1 MGSTFMGLET
11 SKRGL
16 SAQQSGLYTTGH
28 NISNAN
34 TIGYSRQ
41 TVNLKPTNGFPG
53 SGMNAPQIPGYLGT
67 GATPGSIQRVR
78 DQFIDNQF
86 RQETTKLGYWG
97 SRTEAIGQLEGIL
110 NEPST
115 YGIDTAFN
123 DFFKA
128 LQDLSASPENSAA
141 RQVAIE
147 KAKTLAESF
156 NYTNKQLTEV
166 QENLKNQINVETKN
180 VNSIL
185 KQISEL
191 NKQISTIEVNG
202 SLPNDLYDERDILVD
217 QLSQYLPI
225 KIKKV
230 DSGGNSKDM
239 AEGSYKITMDV
250 GGTEITLVGAEKNP
264 DDETVEHSLSSL
276 TPQTVDTATGT
287 AKDFDASTGFT
298 AFYQFKVT
306 NDKEGDFDVNINN
319 IPQGTG
325 ILKSL
330 TESYGYITKD
340 AAGNFSGPTGV
351 IQDKISELDKL
362 ADEFAK
368 EFNKIHKTGYTGVKV
383 PQLDADGKPVLDVN
397 GDPIM
402 EYATG
407 IEFFKGQGA
416 AGMKV
421 SDEILENFNRFTV
434 SDAEGEVGNGK
445 IAIALSNLKTKALA
459 GLNNA
464 SAQTF
469 FQSMIGDVGVMGE
482 QATRMFK
489 NSSSLQLS
497 ISNNRASV
505 SSVSLDEE
513 MTNMIMYQQA
523 YNASARM
530 LTVMD
535 ETLEKIINGMG
546 RVGL

>member
-191 NKQISTIEVNG
+191 NKQISSVEVNG

-225 KIKKV
+225 TIKKEGN
-230 DSGGNSKDM
+230 GGNAKES
-239 AEGSYKITMDV
+239 AEGTYNIFLKLADGSEV
-250 GGTEITLVGAEKNP
+250 QLVNKREAA
-264 DDETVEHSLSSL
+264 TL
-276 TPQTVDTATGT
+276 TPQTTTVDGGNLV
-287 AKDFDASTGFT
+287 DSNFDDSKTFT
-298 AFYQFKVT
+298 AFSQF
-306 NDKEGDFDVNINN
+306 NIVMGSGG
-319 IPQGTG
+319 GTG
-325 ILKSL
+325 ATVNMSQLNKGSGILQGIV
-330 TESYGYITKD
+330 ESYGYVNKD
-340 AAGNFSGPTGV
+340 TAGT
-351 IQDKISELDKL
+351 KISAVDGVFSDKLAELDQL

-368 EFNKIHKTGYTGVKV
+368 EFNKIHETGYTLEKK
-383 PQLDADGKPVLDVN
+383 DADGKLIDASVAGGKFFVGN
-397 GDPIM
+397 G
-402 EYATG
+402 AGG
-407 IEFFKGQGA
+407 I
-416 AGMKV
+416 KV
-421 SDEILENFNRFTV
+421 SNDILKDFNKFAV
-434 SDAEGEVGNGK
+434 SSVANEVGNGK
-445 IAIALSNLKTKALA
+445 IAIELSNLKTKALVE
-459 GLNNA
+459 LNNA

-469 FQSMIGDVGVMGE
+469 FQSMIGDVGVLGE
-482 QATRMFK
+482 QAERMFK

-497 ISNNRASV
+497 ISNNRSSV

>member
-41 TVNLKPTNGFPG
+41 TVNLKPMNGFPG

-78 DQFIDNQF
+78 DQFVDNQF

-185 KQISEL
+185 KQIAQLNDQIANSEP
-191 NKQISTIEVNG
+191 NG
-202 SLPNDLYDERDILVD
+202 YLPNDLYDERDILVD

-225 KIKKV
+225 TIKKEGN
-230 DSGGNSKDM
+230 GGNSKEA
-239 AEGSYKITMDV
+239 AEGTYNIFLKLADGSEV
-250 GGTEITLVGAEKNP
+250 QLVNKREAA
-264 DDETVEHSLSSL
+264 TL
-276 TPQTVDTATGT
+276 TPQTTTQTTTVGAGGN
-287 AKDFDASTGFT
+287 FDESKTFT
-298 AFYQFKVT
+298 PFSQF
-306 NDKEGDFDVNINN
+306 NIVMGSGG
-319 IPQGTG
+319 GTG
-325 ILKSL
+325 ATVSMSQLNKGSGILQGIV
-330 TESYGYITKD
+330 ESYGYVNKD
-340 AAGNFSGPTGV
+340 TAISAVDGVFS
-351 IQDKISELDKL
+351 DKLAELDQL

-368 EFNKIHKTGYTGVKV
+368 EFNKIHKTGYTLEKKA
-383 PQLDADGKPVLDVN
+383 ADGTRIDASVQGGDFFVGN
-397 GDPIM
+397 GSG
-402 EYATG
+402 G
-407 IEFFKGQGA
+407 I
-416 AGMKV
+416 KV
-421 SDEILENFNRFTV
+421 SDDILKDFNKFAV
-434 SDAEGEVGNGK
+434 SSAANEVGNGK
-445 IAIALSNLKTKALA
+445 IAIELSNLKTKALA

>member
-53 SGMNAPQIPGYLGT
+53 AGMNAPQIPGYLGT

-128 LQDLSASPENSAA
+128 LQDLSASPENSAT

-185 KQISEL
+185 KQIAQLNDQIANSEP
-191 NKQISTIEVNG
+191 NG
-202 SLPNDLYDERDILVD
+202 YLPNDLYDERDILVD

-225 KIKKV
+225 TIKKEGN
-230 DSGGNSKDM
+230 GGNSKES
-239 AEGSYKITMDV
+239 AEGTYNIFLKLADGSEV
-250 GGTEITLVGAEKNP
+250 QLVNKREAA
-264 DDETVEHSLSSL
+264 TL
-276 TPQTVDTATGT
+276 TPQTTVGAGGNLVDSN
-287 AKDFDASTGFT
+287 FDDSKTFT
-298 AFYQFKVT
+298 AFSQFNIVMGSGGGAGAT
-306 NDKEGDFDVNINN
+306 VNMGQLNK
-319 IPQGTG
+319 GSG
-325 ILKSL
+325 ILQGL
-330 TESYGYITKD
+330 VESYGYVNKD
-340 AAGNFSGPTGV
+340 ATGT
-351 IQDKISELDKL
+351 KISAVDGIISDKLAELDQL

-368 EFNKIHKTGYTGVKV
+368 EFNKIHETGYTLEKK
-383 PQLDADGKPVLDVN
+383 DADGKLIDASVAGGKFFVGN
-397 GDPIM
+397 G
-402 EYATG
+402 AGG
-407 IEFFKGQGA
+407 I
-416 AGMKV
+416 KV
-421 SDEILENFNRFTV
+421 SDVILGDFNKFAV
-434 SDAEGEVGNGK
+434 SSAANEVGNGK
-445 IAIALSNLKTKALA
+445 IAIELSNLKTKALA

>member
-185 KQISEL
+185 KQIAQLNDQIANSEP
-191 NKQISTIEVNG
+191 NG
-202 SLPNDLYDERDILVD
+202 YLPNDLYDERDILVD

-225 KIKKV
+225 TIKKEGN
-230 DSGGNSKDM
+230 GGNSKEA
-239 AEGSYKITMDV
+239 AEGTYNIFLKLADGSEV
-250 GGTEITLVGAEKNP
+250 QLVNKREAA
-264 DDETVEHSLSSL
+264 TL
-276 TPQTVDTATGT
+276 TPQTTGGN
-287 AKDFDASTGFT
+287 FDDSKTFT
-298 AFYQFKVT
+298 AFSQF
-306 NDKEGDFDVNINN
+306 NIVMGSGG
-319 IPQGTG
+319 GTG
-325 ILKSL
+325 ATVNMSQLNKGSGILQGIV
-330 TESYGYITKD
+330 ESYGYITKD
-340 AAGNFSGPTGV
+340 AGGNFSQPTGV
-351 IQDKISELDKL
+351 IQDKLAELDQL

-368 EFNKIHKTGYTGVKV
+368 EFNKIHETGYTLEKK
-383 PQLDADGKPVLDVN
+383 DADGKLIDASVAGGKFFVGN
-397 GDPIM
+397 G
-402 EYATG
+402 AGG
-407 IEFFKGQGA
+407 I
-416 AGMKV
+416 KV
-421 SDEILENFNRFTV
+421 SNDILKDFNKFAV
-434 SDAEGEVGNGK
+434 SSVANEVGNGK
-445 IAIALSNLKTKALA
+445 IAIELSNLKTKALVE
-459 GLNNA
+459 LNNA

-469 FQSMIGDVGVMGE
+469 FQSMIGDVGVLGE
-482 QATRMFK
+482 QAERMFK

-497 ISNNRASV
+497 ISNNRSSV

>member
-41 TVNLKPTNGFPG
+41 TVNMKPTNGFPG

-86 RQETTKLGYWG
+86 RQETTKLGYWS

-191 NKQISTIEVNG
+191 NKQISSVEVNG

-225 KIKKV
+225 TIKKEGN
-230 DSGGNSKDM
+230 GGNSKEA
-239 AEGSYKITMDV
+239 AEGTYNIFLKLADGSEV
-250 GGTEITLVGAEKNP
+250 QLVNKREAA
-264 DDETVEHSLSSL
+264 TL
-276 TPQTVDTATGT
+276 TPQTTTGGVDSNFDESKTFTPFSQFNIVMGSGGGAGAT
-287 AKDFDASTGFT
+287 
-298 AFYQFKVT
+298 
-306 NDKEGDFDVNINN
+306 VNMSQLNK
-319 IPQGTG
+319 GSG
-325 ILKSL
+325 ILQGIV
-330 TESYGYITKD
+330 ESYGYVNKD
-340 AAGNFSGPTGV
+340 TAGTAIPAVDGVFS
-351 IQDKISELDKL
+351 DKL
-362 ADEFAK
+362 AELDQLANEFAK
-368 EFNKIHKTGYTGVKV
+368 EFNKIHKTGYTLEKKDANGVV
-383 PQLDADGKPVLDVN
+383 IDASVQGGNFFVGN
-397 GDPIM
+397 G
-402 EYATG
+402 AGG
-407 IEFFKGQGA
+407 I
-416 AGMKV
+416 KV
-421 SDEILENFNRFTV
+421 SDDILKDFNKFAA
-434 SDAEGEVGNGK
+434 SSAANEVGNGK
-445 IAIALSNLKTKALA
+445 IAIELSNLKTKALA
-459 GLNNA
+459 DLNNA

>member
-185 KQISEL
+185 KQIAQLNDQIANSEP
-191 NKQISTIEVNG
+191 NG
-202 SLPNDLYDERDILVD
+202 YLPNDLYDERDILVD

-225 KIKKV
+225 TIKKEGN
-230 DSGGNSKDM
+230 GGNSKEA
-239 AEGSYKITMDV
+239 AEGTYNIFLKLADGPEV
-250 GGTEITLVGAEKNP
+250 QLVNKREAA
-264 DDETVEHSLSSL
+264 TL
-276 TPQTVDTATGT
+276 TPQTTGGNFDDSKTFTAFSQFNIVMGSGGGTGATVNMSQLNKGSGILQGIVESYGYVNKDATGT
-287 AKDFDASTGFT
+287 AI
-298 AFYQFKVT
+298 
-306 NDKEGDFDVNINN
+306 EGI
-319 IPQGTG
+319 
-325 ILKSL
+325 
-330 TESYGYITKD
+330 
-340 AAGNFSGPTGV
+340 FS
-351 IQDKISELDKL
+351 DKL
-362 ADEFAK
+362 AELDQLANEFAK
-368 EFNKIHKTGYTGVKV
+368 AFNDIHKKGYTLEKK
-383 PQLDADGKPVLDVN
+383 DADGTLIDASVAGREFFVVN
-397 GDPIM
+397 G
-402 EYATG
+402 AGG
-407 IEFFKGQGA
+407 I
-416 AGMKV
+416 KV
-421 SDEILENFNRFTV
+421 SDVILGDFNKFAV
-434 SDAEGEVGNGK
+434 SSVANEVGNGK
-445 IAIALSNLKTKALA
+445 IAIELSNLKTKALV

-469 FQSMIGDVGVMGE
+469 FQSMIGDVGVLGE
-482 QATRMFK
+482 QAERMFK

>member
-78 DQFIDNQF
+78 DQFVDNQF

-185 KQISEL
+185 KQIAQLNDQIANSEP
-191 NKQISTIEVNG
+191 NG
-202 SLPNDLYDERDILVD
+202 YLPNDLYDERDILVD

-225 KIKKV
+225 TIKKEGN
-230 DSGGNSKDM
+230 GGNSKEA
-239 AEGSYKITMDV
+239 AEGTYNIFLKLADGSEV
-250 GGTEITLVGAEKNP
+250 QLVNKREAA
-264 DDETVEHSLSSL
+264 TL
-276 TPQTVDTATGT
+276 TPQTTGGNFDDSKTFTAFSQFNIVMGSGGGTGATVNMSQLNKGSGILQGIVESYGYVNKDATGT
-287 AKDFDASTGFT
+287 AI
-298 AFYQFKVT
+298 
-306 NDKEGDFDVNINN
+306 EGI
-319 IPQGTG
+319 
-325 ILKSL
+325 
-330 TESYGYITKD
+330 
-340 AAGNFSGPTGV
+340 FS
-351 IQDKISELDKL
+351 DKL
-362 ADEFAK
+362 AELDQLANEFAK
-368 EFNKIHKTGYTGVKV
+368 AFNDIHKKGYTLEKK
-383 PQLDADGKPVLDVN
+383 DADGTLIDASVAGREFFVVN
-397 GDPIM
+397 G
-402 EYATG
+402 AGG
-407 IEFFKGQGA
+407 I
-416 AGMKV
+416 KV
-421 SDEILENFNRFTV
+421 SNDILKDFNKFAV
-434 SDAEGEVGNGK
+434 SSAANEVGNGK
-445 IAIALSNLKTKALA
+445 IAIELSNLKTKALA
-459 GLNNA
+459 DLNNA

>member
-67 GATPGSIQRVR
+67 GSTPGSIQRVR
-78 DQFIDNQF
+78 DQFVDNQF

-185 KQISEL
+185 KQIAQLNDQIANSEP
-191 NKQISTIEVNG
+191 NG
-202 SLPNDLYDERDILVD
+202 YLPNDLYDERDILVD

-225 KIKKV
+225 TIKKEGN
-230 DSGGNSKDM
+230 GGNSKEA
-239 AEGSYKITMDV
+239 AEGTYNIFLKLADGSEV
-250 GGTEITLVGAEKNP
+250 QLVNKREVA
-264 DDETVEHSLSSL
+264 TL
-276 TPQTVDTATGT
+276 TPQTTVDAGGNLV
-287 AKDFDASTGFT
+287 DSNFDDSKTFT
-298 AFYQFKVT
+298 AFSQFNIVMGSGGGAGAT
-306 NDKEGDFDVNINN
+306 VNMGQLNK
-319 IPQGTG
+319 GSG
-325 ILKSL
+325 ILQGIV
-330 TESYGYITKD
+330 ESYGYITKD
-340 AAGNFSGPTGV
+340 AGGNFSQPTGV
-351 IQDKISELDKL
+351 IQDKLAELDKL
-362 ADEFAK
+362 ANEFAK
-368 EFNKIHKTGYTGVKV
+368 AFNDIHKKGYTLEKK
-383 PQLDADGKPVLDVN
+383 DADGTLINASVAGGEFFVVN
-397 GDPIM
+397 G
-402 EYATG
+402 AGG
-407 IEFFKGQGA
+407 I
-416 AGMKV
+416 KV
-421 SDEILENFNRFTV
+421 SDDILKDFNKFAV
-434 SDAEGEVGNGK
+434 SSVANEVGNGK
-445 IAIALSNLKTKALA
+445 IAIELSNLKTKALV

-469 FQSMIGDVGVMGE
+469 FQSMIGDVGVLGE
-482 QATRMFK
+482 QAERMFK

>member
-53 SGMNAPQIPGYLGT
+53 AGMNAPQIPGYLGT
-67 GATPGSIQRVR
+67 GATAGSIQRVR

-110 NEPST
+110 NEPKA

-128 LQDLSASPENSAA
+128 LQDLSTSPENSAA

-185 KQISEL
+185 KQIAQLNDQIANSEP
-191 NKQISTIEVNG
+191 NG
-202 SLPNDLYDERDILVD
+202 YLPNDLYDERDILVD

-225 KIKKV
+225 TIKKEGN
-230 DSGGNSKDM
+230 GGNSKEA
-239 AEGSYKITMDV
+239 AEGTYNIFLKLADGSEV
-250 GGTEITLVGAEKNP
+250 QLVNKREAA
-264 DDETVEHSLSSL
+264 TL
-276 TPQTVDTATGT
+276 TPQTTVGAGGNLVDSN
-287 AKDFDASTGFT
+287 FDESKTFT
-298 AFYQFKVT
+298 PFSQF
-306 NDKEGDFDVNINN
+306 NIVMGSGG
-319 IPQGTG
+319 GTG
-325 ILKSL
+325 ATVNMSQLNKGSGILQGIV
-330 TESYGYITKD
+330 ESYGYVNKD
-340 AAGNFSGPTGV
+340 TAGT
-351 IQDKISELDKL
+351 KISAVDGVFSDKLAELDQL

-368 EFNKIHKTGYTGVKV
+368 EFNKIHETGYTLEKK
-383 PQLDADGKPVLDVN
+383 DADGKLIDASVAGGKFFVGN
-397 GDPIM
+397 G
-402 EYATG
+402 AGG
-407 IEFFKGQGA
+407 I
-416 AGMKV
+416 KV
-421 SDEILENFNRFTV
+421 SNDILKDFNKFAV
-434 SDAEGEVGNGK
+434 SSVANEVGNGK
-445 IAIALSNLKTKALA
+445 IAIELSNLKTKALVE
-459 GLNNA
+459 LNNA

-469 FQSMIGDVGVMGE
+469 FQSMIGDVGVLGE
-482 QATRMFK
+482 QAERMFK

-497 ISNNRASV
+497 ISNNRSSV

>member
-67 GATPGSIQRVR
+67 GATAGSIQRVR

-225 KIKKV
+225 TIKKV
-230 DSGGNSKDM
+230 GSGGNVKDM
-239 AEGSYKITMDV
+239 AEGSYKITMEV
-250 GGTEITLVGAEKNP
+250 NGKSIILVGAEKKP
-264 DDETVEHSLSSL
+264 DDSIDHSLSFL

-287 AKDFDASTGFT
+287 AKDFDASTDFT
-298 AFYQFKVT
+298 ALYQFKVT
-306 NDKEGDFDVNINN
+306 NDKEGDSNVTLDN
-319 IPQGTG
+319 IPQGKG

-330 TESYGYITKD
+330 AESYGYITKD
-340 AAGNFSGPTGV
+340 AGGNFSQPTGV
-351 IQDKISELDKL
+351 IQDKLADLDKL
-362 ADEFAK
+362 ANEFAK
-368 EFNKIHKTGYTGVKV
+368 AFNDIHKKGYTLEKK
-383 PQLDADGKPVLDVN
+383 DADGKLIDASVADVEFFVVN
-397 GDPIM
+397 G
-402 EYATG
+402 AGG
-407 IEFFKGQGA
+407 I
-416 AGMKV
+416 KV
-421 SDEILENFNRFTV
+421 SDVILGDFNKFAV
-434 SDAEGEVGNGK
+434 SSVANEVGNGK
-445 IAIALSNLKTKALA
+445 IAIALSNLKTKSLA

-469 FQSMIGDVGVMGE
+469 FQGMIGDVGVLGE
-482 QATRMFK
+482 QAARMFK

>member
-185 KQISEL
+185 KQIAQL
-191 NKQISTIEVNG
+191 NEQISTVEING

-225 KIKKV
+225 KIEKV
-230 DSGGNSKDM
+230 GSGGNAKDI

-250 GGTEITLVGAEKNP
+250 GGTTISLVDKNKAA
-264 DDETVEHSLSSL
+264 VL
-276 TPQTVDTATGT
+276 TPQTVDPNTG
-287 AKDFDASTGFT
+287 AVSDFDASTDFT
-298 AFYQFKVT
+298 AFHQFKVKDAT
-306 NDKEGDFDVNINN
+306 GADQVMDVNSMV
-319 IPQGTG
+319 QGTG

-330 TESYGYITKD
+330 TESYGYVTKD
-340 AAGNFSGPTGV
+340 AAGNFSQPTGV
-351 IQDKISELDKL
+351 IQDKIAELDKL

-368 EFNKIHKTGYTGVKV
+368 AFNELHKTGHTSIKV
-383 PQLDADGKPVLDVN
+383 PKLDATGNPILDASGN
-397 GDPIM
+397 PIM
-402 EYATG
+402 DYATG

-445 IAIALSNLKTKALA
+445 IAIALSNLKTKSLA

-469 FQSMIGDVGVMGE
+469 FQGMIGDVGVLGE
-482 QATRMFK
+482 QAARMFK

>member
-185 KQISEL
+185 KQIAQLNDQIANSEP
-191 NKQISTIEVNG
+191 NG
-202 SLPNDLYDERDILVD
+202 YLPNDLYDERDILVD

-225 KIKKV
+225 TIKKEGN
-230 DSGGNSKDM
+230 GGNSKES
-239 AEGSYKITMDV
+239 AEGTYNIFLKLADGSEV
-250 GGTEITLVGAEKNP
+250 QLVNKREAA
-264 DDETVEHSLSSL
+264 TL
-276 TPQTVDTATGT
+276 TPQTTVGAGGNLVDSN
-287 AKDFDASTGFT
+287 FDDSKTFT
-298 AFYQFKVT
+298 AFSQFNIVMGSGGGAGAT
-306 NDKEGDFDVNINN
+306 VNMRQLNK
-319 IPQGTG
+319 GSG
-325 ILKSL
+325 ILQGIV
-330 TESYGYITKD
+330 ESYGYITKD
-340 AAGNFSGPTGV
+340 AGGNFSQPTGV
-351 IQDKISELDKL
+351 IQDKLADLDKL
-362 ADEFAK
+362 ANEFAK
-368 EFNKIHKTGYTGVKV
+368 AFNDIHKKGYTLEKK
-383 PQLDADGKPVLDVN
+383 DADGTLINASVAGGEFFVVN
-397 GDPIM
+397 G
-402 EYATG
+402 AGG
-407 IEFFKGQGA
+407 I
-416 AGMKV
+416 KV
-421 SDEILENFNRFTV
+421 SDVILGDFNKFAV
-434 SDAEGEVGNGK
+434 SSVANEVGNGK
-445 IAIALSNLKTKALA
+445 IAIELSNLKTKALV

-469 FQSMIGDVGVMGE
+469 FQSMIGDVGVLGE
-482 QATRMFK
+482 QAARMFK

>member
-185 KQISEL
+185 KQIAQLNDQIANSEP
-191 NKQISTIEVNG
+191 NG
-202 SLPNDLYDERDILVD
+202 YLPNDLYDERDILVD

-225 KIKKV
+225 TIKKEGN
-230 DSGGNSKDM
+230 GGNSKEA
-239 AEGSYKITMDV
+239 AEGTYNIFLKLADGSEV
-250 GGTEITLVGAEKNP
+250 QLVNKREAA
-264 DDETVEHSLSSL
+264 TL
-276 TPQTVDTATGT
+276 TPQTTGGN
-287 AKDFDASTGFT
+287 FDDSKTFT
-298 AFYQFKVT
+298 AFSQFNIVMGSGGGAGAT
-306 NDKEGDFDVNINN
+306 VNMGQLNK
-319 IPQGTG
+319 GSG
-325 ILKSL
+325 ILQGIV
-330 TESYGYITKD
+330 ESYGYVNKD
-340 AAGNFSGPTGV
+340 TAGTAIPAVDGVFS
-351 IQDKISELDKL
+351 DKLADLDKL
-362 ADEFAK
+362 ANEFAK
-368 EFNKIHKTGYTGVKV
+368 AFNDIHKKGYTLEKK
-383 PQLDADGKPVLDVN
+383 DADGTLIDASVADVEFFVVN
-397 GDPIM
+397 G
-402 EYATG
+402 AGG
-407 IEFFKGQGA
+407 I
-416 AGMKV
+416 KV
-421 SDEILENFNRFTV
+421 SDVILGDFNKFAV
-434 SDAEGEVGNGK
+434 SSVANEVGNGK

>member
-41 TVNLKPTNGFPG
+41 TVNMKPTNGFPG

-86 RQETTKLGYWG
+86 RQETTKLGYWS

-185 KQISEL
+185 KQIAQLNDQIANSEP
-191 NKQISTIEVNG
+191 NG
-202 SLPNDLYDERDILVD
+202 YLPNDLYDERDILVD

-225 KIKKV
+225 TIKKEGN
-230 DSGGNSKDM
+230 GGNSKEA
-239 AEGSYKITMDV
+239 AEGTYNIFLKLADGSEV
-250 GGTEITLVGAEKNP
+250 QLVNKREAA
-264 DDETVEHSLSSL
+264 TL
-276 TPQTVDTATGT
+276 TPQTTGVNLVDSN
-287 AKDFDASTGFT
+287 FDESKTFT
-298 AFYQFKVT
+298 PFSQF
-306 NDKEGDFDVNINN
+306 NIVMGSGG
-319 IPQGTG
+319 GTG
-325 ILKSL
+325 ATVNMSQLNKGSGILQGIV
-330 TESYGYITKD
+330 ESYGYVNKD
-340 AAGNFSGPTGV
+340 TAGT
-351 IQDKISELDKL
+351 KISAVDGVFSDKLAELDQL

-368 EFNKIHKTGYTGVKV
+368 EFNKIHKTGYTGVEV
-383 PQLDADGKPVLDVN
+383 PKLGADGKPVLDVN

-407 IEFFKGQGA
+407 IEFFKEQGA

-445 IAIALSNLKTKALA
+445 IAIALSNLKTKSLA

>member
-185 KQISEL
+185 KQIAQLNDQIANSEP
-191 NKQISTIEVNG
+191 NG
-202 SLPNDLYDERDILVD
+202 YLPNDLYDERDILVD

-225 KIKKV
+225 TIKKEGN
-230 DSGGNSKDM
+230 GGNSKEA
-239 AEGSYKITMDV
+239 AEGTYNIFLKLADGSEV
-250 GGTEITLVGAEKNP
+250 QLVNKREAA
-264 DDETVEHSLSSL
+264 TL
-276 TPQTVDTATGT
+276 TPQTTVDAGGNLV
-287 AKDFDASTGFT
+287 DSNFDDSKTFT
-298 AFYQFKVT
+298 AFSQFNIVMGSGGGAGAT
-306 NDKEGDFDVNINN
+306 VNMGQLNK
-319 IPQGTG
+319 GSG
-325 ILKSL
+325 ILQGIV
-330 TESYGYITKD
+330 ESYGYITKD
-340 AAGNFSGPTGV
+340 AGGNFSQPTGV
-351 IQDKISELDKL
+351 IQDKLAELDQL

-368 EFNKIHKTGYTGVKV
+368 EFNKIHETGYTLEKK
-383 PQLDADGKPVLDVN
+383 DADGKLIDASVAGGKFFVGN
-397 GDPIM
+397 G
-402 EYATG
+402 AGG
-407 IEFFKGQGA
+407 I
-416 AGMKV
+416 KV
-421 SDEILENFNRFTV
+421 SNDILKDFNKFAV
-434 SDAEGEVGNGK
+434 SSVANEVGNGK
-445 IAIALSNLKTKALA
+445 IAIELSNLKTKALVE
-459 GLNNA
+459 LNNA

-469 FQSMIGDVGVMGE
+469 FQSMIGDVGVLGE
-482 QATRMFK
+482 QAERMFK

-497 ISNNRASV
+497 ISNNRSSV

>member
-53 SGMNAPQIPGYLGT
+53 AGMNAPQIPGYLGT

-191 NKQISTIEVNG
+191 NKQISSVEVNG

-225 KIKKV
+225 KIEKV
-230 DSGGNSKDM
+230 GSGGNAKDI

-250 GGTEITLVGAEKNP
+250 GGTTISLVDKNKAA
-264 DDETVEHSLSSL
+264 VL
-276 TPQTVDTATGT
+276 TPQTVDPTTG
-287 AKDFDASTGFT
+287 AVSDFDASTDFT
-298 AFYQFKVT
+298 AFHQFKVKDAT
-306 NDKEGDFDVNINN
+306 GADQVMDVNSMV
-319 IPQGTG
+319 QGTG

-330 TESYGYITKD
+330 TESYGYVTKD
-340 AAGNFSGPTGV
+340 AAGNFSQPTGV
-351 IQDKISELDKL
+351 IQDKIAELDKL

-368 EFNKIHKTGYTGVKV
+368 EFNKIHKTGHTSVKV
-383 PQLDADGKPVLDVN
+383 PELGADGKPVLDVN

-445 IAIALSNLKTKALA
+445 IAIALSNLKTKSLA

-469 FQSMIGDVGVMGE
+469 FQGMIGDVGVLGE
-482 QATRMFK
+482 QAARMFK

>member
-185 KQISEL
+185 KQIAQLNDQIANSEP
-191 NKQISTIEVNG
+191 NG
-202 SLPNDLYDERDILVD
+202 YLPNDLYDERDILVD

-225 KIKKV
+225 TIKKEGN
-230 DSGGNSKDM
+230 GGNSKEA
-239 AEGSYKITMDV
+239 AEGTYNIFLKLADGSEV
-250 GGTEITLVGAEKNP
+250 QLVNKREAA
-264 DDETVEHSLSSL
+264 TL
-276 TPQTVDTATGT
+276 TPQTTGGNLV
-287 AKDFDASTGFT
+287 ANFDESKTFT
-298 AFYQFKVT
+298 PFSQF
-306 NDKEGDFDVNINN
+306 NIVMGSGG
-319 IPQGTG
+319 GTG
-325 ILKSL
+325 ATVNMSQLNKGSGILQGIV
-330 TESYGYITKD
+330 ESYGYVNKD
-340 AAGNFSGPTGV
+340 ATGTVVEGIFS
-351 IQDKISELDKL
+351 DKL
-362 ADEFAK
+362 AELDQLANEFAK
-368 EFNKIHKTGYTGVKV
+368 EFNKIHKTGYTLEKKDANGVV
-383 PQLDADGKPVLDVN
+383 IDASVQGGDFFVGN
-397 GDPIM
+397 G
-402 EYATG
+402 AGG
-407 IEFFKGQGA
+407 I
-416 AGMKV
+416 KV
-421 SDEILENFNRFTV
+421 SDDILKDFNKFAV
-434 SDAEGEVGNGK
+434 SSAANEVGNGK
-445 IAIALSNLKTKALA
+445 IAIELSNLKTKALV

-482 QATRMFK
+482 QAERMFK

>member
-185 KQISEL
+185 KQIAQLNDQIANSEP
-191 NKQISTIEVNG
+191 NG
-202 SLPNDLYDERDILVD
+202 YLPNDLYDERDILVD

-225 KIKKV
+225 TIKKEGN
-230 DSGGNSKDM
+230 GGNSKEA
-239 AEGSYKITMDV
+239 AEGTYNIFLKLADGSEV
-250 GGTEITLVGAEKNP
+250 QLVNKREAA
-264 DDETVEHSLSSL
+264 TL
-276 TPQTVDTATGT
+276 TPQTTTVDAGGNLV
-287 AKDFDASTGFT
+287 DSNFDESKTFT
-298 AFYQFKVT
+298 PFSQF
-306 NDKEGDFDVNINN
+306 NIVMGSGG
-319 IPQGTG
+319 GTG
-325 ILKSL
+325 ATMNMSQLNKGSGILQGIV
-330 TESYGYITKD
+330 ESYGYVNKD
-340 AAGNFSGPTGV
+340 TAGTAISAVDGVFS
-351 IQDKISELDKL
+351 DKLAELDQL

-368 EFNKIHKTGYTGVKV
+368 EFNKIHKTGYTLEKKA
-383 PQLDADGKPVLDVN
+383 ADGTLIDASVQGGDFFVGN
-397 GDPIM
+397 G
-402 EYATG
+402 AGG
-407 IEFFKGQGA
+407 I
-416 AGMKV
+416 KV
-421 SDEILENFNRFTV
+421 SNDILKDFNKFAV
-434 SDAEGEVGNGK
+434 SSAANEVGNGK
-445 IAIALSNLKTKALA
+445 IAIELSNLKTKALA

>member
-53 SGMNAPQIPGYLGT
+53 AGMNAPQIPGYLGT
-67 GATPGSIQRVR
+67 GATAGSIQRVR
-78 DQFIDNQF
+78 DQFVDNQF

-110 NEPST
+110 NEPKA

-128 LQDLSASPENSAA
+128 LQDLSTSPENSAA

-185 KQISEL
+185 KQIAQL
-191 NKQISTIEVNG
+191 NEQISTVEING

-225 KIKKV
+225 KIEKV
-230 DSGGNSKDM
+230 GSGGNAKDI

-250 GGTEITLVGAEKNP
+250 GGTTISLVDKNKAA
-264 DDETVEHSLSSL
+264 VL
-276 TPQTVDTATGT
+276 TPQTVDPTTG
-287 AKDFDASTGFT
+287 AVSDFDASTDFT
-298 AFYQFKVT
+298 AFHQFKVKDAT
-306 NDKEGDFDVNINN
+306 GADQVMDVNSMV
-319 IPQGTG
+319 QGTG

-330 TESYGYITKD
+330 TESYGYVTKD
-340 AAGNFSGPTGV
+340 AAGNFSQPTGV
-351 IQDKISELDKL
+351 IQDKIAELDKL

-368 EFNKIHKTGYTGVKV
+368 AFNEVHKKGHTSVKV
-383 PQLDADGKPVLDVN
+383 PELDVN
-397 GDPIM
+397 GNPVKDANGDFNM
-402 EYATG
+402 DYATG

-421 SDEILENFNRFTV
+421 SDEILKDFNRFTV
-434 SDAEGEVGNGK
+434 SDTEGEVGNGK
-445 IAIALSNLKTKALA
+445 IAIALSNLKTQSLL

-469 FQSMIGDVGVMGE
+469 YQGMIGDVGVLGE
-482 QATRMFK
+482 QATRIFK
-489 NSSSLQLS
+489 NSSTLQLS